1 MNSVGILI
9 GIAAL
14 IIGVVVGYAIFNAV
28 HQHNIENAQNSAE
41 GIINQAK
48 RDAAAAK
55 KEAIVEAKDEA
66 HQYREQV
73 ESELKSRRDE
83 VQKQEERLL
92 QRETSLDRKDSSL
105 ENRENTVT
113 DREHRLDRREEKLR
127 LSQKKADELVQQR
140 AEELQQV
147 AKMTQEQ
154 AKELLLNQLK
164 DQLTTERAVMIRD
177 SEQEAQLTAD
187 RQAKSLIVQA
197 IQRSAADTVTEATVS
212 VVNLPNEEM
221 KGRII
226 GREGRN
232 IRTLETLTGID
243 LIIDDTPQAVV
254 LSGFDPVRREI
265 AKMALEKLIADGRI
279 HPARIEDAVEKAR
292 DEMDAKLREVGEEAI
307 FDLGLHSMHPDL
319 IKTVG
324 RMKYR
329 TSYGQ
334 NVLTHSI
341 EVAKLAGIMAA
352 ELGEDVTMAKRAGL
366 LHDIGKAI
374 DHEVDGSHVELGVEL
389 TRKYK
394 EDPVVIN
401 TIASH
406 HGDEPAK
413 SVIAVLVQAADAISG
428 ARPGARSES
437 LEQYI
442 QRLKKLEEIANRHH
456 GVDHSYAIQ
465 AGREVRVIV
474 KPKKVSD
481 LQAVALSH
489 DIKHEIEQQ
498 LEYPGHIKVTVI
510 REVRATD
517 YAK

>member
-1 MNSVGILI
+1 MNSVGILVA
-9 GIAAL
+9 IAAL
-14 IIGVVVGYAIFNAV
+14 IIGVVGGYVIFNVV
-28 HQHNIENAQNSAE
+28 HKHNIENAQNSAE
-41 GIINQAK
+41 GIISQAK

-66 HQYREQV
+66 HQYRDQV

-105 ENRENTVT
+105 ENRENAVS

-127 LSQKKADELVQQR
+127 SSQKKADELVQQR
-140 AEELQQV
+140 AEELQKV
-147 AKMTQEQ
+147 AKLTQQQ
-154 AKELLLNQLK
+154 AKDILFNQLK
-164 DQLTTERAVMIRD
+164 DQLTSERAVMIRD
-177 SEQEAQLTAD
+177 SEQEAQLTAN
-187 RQAKSLIVQA
+187 RKAKSLIVQA

-394 EDPVVIN
+394 EDPIVIN

-406 HGDEPAK
+406 HGDESAK

-442 QRLKKLEEIANRHH
+442 QRLKKLEEIANRHN

-489 DIKHEIEQQ
+489 DIKQEIEQQ

>member
-9 GIAAL
+9 AIAAL

-154 AKELLLNQLK
+154 AKEILLNQLK

-324 RMKYR
+324 RMK
-329 TSYGQ
+329 
-334 NVLTHSI
+334 
-341 EVAKLAGIMAA
+341 
-352 ELGEDVTMAKRAGL
+352 
-366 LHDIGKAI
+366 
-374 DHEVDGSHVELGVEL
+374 
-389 TRKYK
+389 
-394 EDPVVIN
+394 
-401 TIASH
+401 
-406 HGDEPAK
+406 
-413 SVIAVLVQAADAISG
+413 
-428 ARPGARSES
+428 
-437 LEQYI
+437 
-442 QRLKKLEEIANRHH
+442 
-456 GVDHSYAIQ
+456 
-465 AGREVRVIV
+465 
-474 KPKKVSD
+474 
-481 LQAVALSH
+481 
-489 DIKHEIEQQ
+489 
-498 LEYPGHIKVTVI
+498 
-510 REVRATD
+510 
-517 YAK
+517 